1 MASSSVIQEFLVGLG
16 WKIDEQGQQRFIE
29 ALETV
34 KKTALAVTASFM
46 GVVVAVSKVAE
57 SYNQLEFSSDRA
69 QSTVAGMQ
77 QLAFAVSQVGGNA
90 EAARAS
96 LQSIGNFLRSSPGA
110 ESFIQRL
117 GVNTRDAEGRLRD
130 TSMIM
135 QDLSSQFRT
144 MPYWQAKAS
153 AGVLGIDEN
162 TLQAMMRGLGNFGK
176 QYSDIYKAVGVNQD
190 QAARKSVKFMRQ
202 FNLTAVAIKALRDR
216 VAVSLMDGIGGDI
229 VKFRNLL
236 ISHSRE
242 ITDTIEKVSHFV
254 IDLSEKL
261 FRMFSEGVDAISG
274 LYNQFMKLDD
284 GSLGWIKTLGELYLG
299 WVVLSTALKATPLGI
314 VFLLGAFILSLYN
327 DYKKWKDGSK
337 SLIDW
342 EKWKPGIDAF
352 TKSIENIMDIFRTMW
367 PNIREWTAPLLSYFK
382 TEFLATF
389 TELGKLIQHI
399 SGALDDLLNG
409 RFNSSWDNIKL
420 AFQDLKDFSKKDAEA
435 TDQMMQDY
443 RERAAGAV
451 VGAQQKLTGLNF
463 DKVQQAM
470 QYLTSQGIDRVHAIA
485 MIGNWQ
491 QESSLDP
498 AKKGPV
504 GHGGLEQWSED
515 RRDKILKGTG
525 IDVWKANFAD
535 AMRAAVWELKN
546 GDQTKNFRNFMKSSN
561 LDSATAAFNKYIEIS
576 GESMNDPNMLKRIGY
591 AHNIDLMTK
600 LMPMAQKSV
609 NNSQTINQNIT
620 VNGAKDPHA
629 TANEI
634 KNITQQAQNNS
645 LVRNMKGRRA

>member
-242 ITDTIEKVSHFV
+242 ITDAIEKISRFV

-352 TKSIENIMDIFRTMW
+352 TKSIENIMT
-367 PNIREWTAPLLSYFK
+367 TS
-382 TEFLATF
+382 
-389 TELGKLIQHI
+389 
-399 SGALDDLLNG
+399 LNP
-409 RFNSSWDNIKL
+409 I
-420 AFQDLKDFSKKDAEA
+420 
-435 TDQMMQDY
+435 
-443 RERAAGAV
+443 
-451 VGAQQKLTGLNF
+451 
-463 DKVQQAM
+463 
-470 QYLTSQGIDRVHAIA
+470 
-485 MIGNWQ
+485 
-491 QESSLDP
+491 
-498 AKKGPV
+498 
-504 GHGGLEQWSED
+504 
-515 RRDKILKGTG
+515 
-525 IDVWKANFAD
+525 
-535 AMRAAVWELKN
+535 KN
-546 GDQTKNFRNFMKSSN
+546 G
-561 LDSATAAFNKYIEIS
+561 
-576 GESMNDPNMLKRIGY
+576 
-591 AHNIDLMTK
+591 
-600 LMPMAQKSV
+600 
-609 NNSQTINQNIT
+609 
-620 VNGAKDPHA
+620 
-629 TANEI
+629 
-634 KNITQQAQNNS
+634 
-645 LVRNMKGRRA
+645 